1 MESTFYNVTLM
12 KHLCNGSITSTPF
25 LCTHFNYIT
34 RIMNDLLDIYKRIEY
49 LRNKGVKM
57 KEIADH
63 TNMAASV
70 LSSLY
75 SSVLPTYISSVKKGS
90 TEEEALDYALSQ
102 VNNVSKKRLLGTLK
116 ELKEQLFEL
125 EPAPTAGQKDNPF
138 LDMMTEEMLR
148 SAQEVYNYS
157 GIYIS
162 YSLSSSS
169 NALKVEPYLIT
180 SSENNDYVKV
190 IHMSAYN
197 TTHSGI
203 GIFNNHQNS
212 YIMFNERESPQMAL
226 FTIYLQLP
234 MYDFP
239 HMLKGLYLCLD
250 YNRNPIA
257 RRIIFIK
264 HSDSTSMDDFLE
276 LKGELVSQNDLTEEQ
291 IPYYN
296 YTCQPGDFIKTCSVP
311 SPLLNEKDLERE
323 KKMLEI

>member
-1 MESTFYNVTLM
+1 
-12 KHLCNGSITSTPF
+12 
-25 LCTHFNYIT
+25 
-34 RIMNDLLDIYKRIEY
+34 MNDLLDIYKRIEY

-75 SSVLPTYISSVKKGS
+75 SSVLPTYISSIKKGS

-125 EPAPTAGQKDNPF
+125 EPAPTPGQKDNPF
-138 LDMMTEEMLR
+138 LDMMAEEMLR

-157 GIYIS
+157 GIYVS

-197 TTHSGI
+197 TTHSGV
-203 GIFNNHQNS
+203 GVFNNHQNS
-212 YIMFNERESPQMAL
+212 YILFNEREAPQMAL

-276 LKGELVSQNDLTEEQ
+276 LKGELIAKENLTEEQ
-291 IPYYN
+291 VPYYN

-323 KKMLEI
+323 KRMLEI

>member
-1 MESTFYNVTLM
+1 
-12 KHLCNGSITSTPF
+12 
-25 LCTHFNYIT
+25 
-34 RIMNDLLDIYKRIEY
+34 MNELLDIYKRIEY

-75 SSVLPTYISSVKKGS
+75 SSVLPTYIGTIRKGN

-102 VNNVSKKRLLGTLK
+102 VNNVSKKRLLGSLK
-116 ELKEQLFEL
+116 ELKEQLFSL
-125 EPAPTAGQKDNPF
+125 EPTPATGQKENPF
-138 LDMMTEEMLR
+138 LDMMAEEMLH

-157 GIYIS
+157 GIYVS

-169 NALKVEPYLIT
+169 NALKVEPYLVT
-180 SSENNDYVKV
+180 PSENNDYVKV
-190 IHMSAYN
+190 MHMSAYN
-197 TTHSGI
+197 TTHFGTA
-203 GIFNNHQNS
+203 IFNNHQ
-212 YIMFNERESPQMAL
+212 ETPQLAL

-257 RRIIFIK
+257 RRILFIK
-264 HSDSTSMDDFLE
+264 YSDSTSMDDFLE
-276 LKGELVSQNDLTEEQ
+276 LKGELIPQDKLTDEQ
-291 IPYYN
+291 MSYYN

>member
-1 MESTFYNVTLM
+1 
-12 KHLCNGSITSTPF
+12 
-25 LCTHFNYIT
+25 
-34 RIMNDLLDIYKRIEY
+34 MNDLLDIYKRIEY

-57 KEIADH
+57 KEMADH

-75 SSVLPTYISSVKKGS
+75 SSVLPTYISSVKKG
-90 TEEEALDYALSQ
+90 TAEEEALDYALSQ

-125 EPAPTAGQKDNPF
+125 EPAPTTGQKDNPF

-203 GIFNNHQNS
+203 GVFNNHQNS
-212 YIMFNERESPQMAL
+212 YILFNEREAPQMAL

-264 HSDSTSMDDFLE
+264 YSDSTNMDDFLE
-276 LKGELVSQNDLTEEQ
+276 LKGELIAKENLTEEQ

>member
-1 MESTFYNVTLM
+1 
-12 KHLCNGSITSTPF
+12 
-25 LCTHFNYIT
+25 
-34 RIMNDLLDIYKRIEY
+34 MNDLLDIYKRIEY

-63 TNMAASV
+63 INMAASV

-75 SSVLPTYISSVKKGS
+75 SSVLPTFISCVKKGN

-102 VNNVSKKRLLGTLK
+102 VNNVSKKRLLGNLK
-116 ELKEQLFEL
+116 ELKELLFEL
-125 EPAPTAGQKDNPF
+125 EPAPTTGQKDNPF
-138 LDMMTEEMLR
+138 LDMMSEEMLR
-148 SAQEVYNYS
+148 SSQDIYNYS
-157 GIYIS
+157 GIYVS

-169 NALKVEPYLIT
+169 NALKIEPYLIT
-180 SSENNDYVKV
+180 ASENNDYVKV
-190 IHMSAYN
+190 VHMSAYN
-197 TTHSGI
+197 TTHFGI
-203 GIFNNHQNS
+203 GLFNNHQNS

-239 HMLKGLYLCLD
+239 RMLKGLYLCLD

-264 HSDSTSMDDFLE
+264 YSDSTSMDDFLE
-276 LKGELVSQNDLTEEQ
+276 LKGEIVTKENLSEEQ
-291 IPYYN
+291 IPYFN
-296 YTCQPGDFIKTCSVP
+296 YTCQPGDYIKTCSVP

-323 KKMLEI
+323 KKMLDI

>member
-1 MESTFYNVTLM
+1 M
-12 KHLCNGSITSTPF
+12 
-25 LCTHFNYIT
+25 
-34 RIMNDLLDIYKRIEY
+34 
-49 LRNKGVKM
+49 
-57 KEIADH
+57 
-63 TNMAASV
+63 
-70 LSSLY
+70 
-75 SSVLPTYISSVKKGS
+75 
-90 TEEEALDYALSQ
+90 
-102 VNNVSKKRLLGTLK
+102 NNVSKKRLLGNLK
-116 ELKEQLFEL
+116 ELKERLYEL
-125 EPAPTAGQKDNPF
+125 EPAAATGQKENPF
-138 LDMMTEEMLR
+138 LDMISEEMLR
-148 SAQEVYNYS
+148 SVQDAYNYS

-162 YSLSSSS
+162 YSLSSST

-180 SSENNDYVKV
+180 TSENNDYVKV

-197 TTHSGI
+197 TTHFGT
-203 GIFNNHQNS
+203 GIFSNHQNS

-239 HMLKGLYLCLD
+239 HMFKGLYLCLD

-264 HSDSTSMDDFLE
+264 YSDSTNMDDFLE
-276 LKGELVSQNDLTEEQ
+276 LKGAIIPKEELTEEQ

-296 YTCQPGDFIKTCSVP
+296 YTCQPGDYIKTCSVP

>member
-1 MESTFYNVTLM
+1 
-12 KHLCNGSITSTPF
+12 
-25 LCTHFNYIT
+25 
-34 RIMNDLLDIYKRIEY
+34 MNDLLDIYKRIEY

-57 KEIADH
+57 KEMADH

-75 SSVLPTYISSVKKGS
+75 SSVLPTYINCLKKGD

-102 VNNVSKKRLLGTLK
+102 VNNVSKKRLLNSLK

-125 EPAPTAGQKDNPF
+125 EPTPVPNQKANPF
-138 LDMMTEEMLR
+138 MGMMAEEILH

-157 GIYIS
+157 GTYIS

-169 NALKVEPYLIT
+169 NALKVEPYLIAP
-180 SSENNDYVKV
+180 SENNDYVKV
-190 IHMSAYN
+190 VHMSAYN
-197 TTHSGI
+197 STHFGV
-203 GIFNNHQNS
+203 GIFNNHQNA
-212 YIMFNERESPQMAL
+212 YLLFNEREAPQLAL

-239 HMLKGLYLCLD
+239 PLLKGLYLCLD

-257 RRIIFIK
+257 RRIVFIK

-276 LKGELVSQNDLTEEQ
+276 LRGELIPKEKLTEEQ
-291 IPYYN
+291 MAYYH

-323 KKMLEI
+323 KKMLDI